1 MPLSNRDVD
10 VPALND
16 RIRTMSPEVDPAG
29 ETSAAVIWRRRWIIG
44 LALALITAINYLDR
58 QTLPVVISEIQRDI
72 PVGNADF
79 ARLQALFLFAYAV
92 MYAGGGRL
100 VDVFGSRLGYAVV
113 AGFWS
118 LACIGH
124 AMAQSIS
131 GLGTAR
137 FLLGLGEG
145 GGFPASAKVVA
156 EWFPARERSL
166 AVGMFNTGSA
176 LGAVIAPPLIAAIV
190 YASGWRMVFI
200 VTGAIGLVWAAVWF
214 VLYPP
219 PPSPG
224 GGADVAT
231 ANQPVTR
238 IGWLSLFRMPSVWTL
253 LIAKFLT
260 DGAWFF
266 FIFWLPK
273 YLGDARGFDMAA
285 IGAYAWIPYAF
296 AGFGSLAG
304 GWFSAQLIRRGVSLG
319 ASRKLSL
326 GVAAALMPLSLLV
339 VQSPVGLAILLVSV
353 AFLAHQFWS
362 VILQTLPTD
371 LFPSH
376 AVGSVAG
383 LIGSAGSFGAMLFNL
398 LVGALLDTFGTY
410 TYPFLL
416 AGIMH
421 PISFVII
428 VLTLKRIGSDAP
440 VTRTGAEAL
449 DNRRA
454 PLGEDEP

>member
-1 MPLSNRDVD
+1 VLLSNRDVD
-10 VPALND
+10 VPALD
-16 RIRTMSPEVDPAG
+16 ERIRTMSPGADAVGD
-29 ETSAAVIWRRRWIIG
+29 TAAAIIWRRRWIIG
-44 LALALITAINYLDR
+44 FALALITAINYLDR

-72 PVGNADF
+72 PVSNADF

-100 VDVFGSRLGYAVV
+100 VDLFGSRVGYAVV

-118 LACIGH
+118 LACMGH
-124 AMAQSIS
+124 ALAQSIS

-190 YASGWRMVFI
+190 FASGWRMVFV

-214 VLYPP
+214 FTYAPP
-219 PPSPG
+219 AAAPAAASR
-224 GGADVAT
+224 
-231 ANQPVTR
+231 ANQPAR
-238 IGWLSLFRMPSVWTL
+238 ISWLSLFQLPSVWTL
-253 LIAKFLT
+253 LVAKFLT

-273 YLGDARGFDMAA
+273 YLADARGFNMAA

-319 ASRKLSL
+319 ASRKISL

-339 VQSPVGLAILLVSV
+339 VQSPVGLAILLVSL

-362 VILQTLPTD
+362 VIMQTLPTD
-371 LFPSH
+371 LFPPH

-440 VTRTGAEAL
+440 ATRTRLEAL
-449 DNRRA
+449 DDRRA
-454 PLGEDEP
+454 APGEDEL